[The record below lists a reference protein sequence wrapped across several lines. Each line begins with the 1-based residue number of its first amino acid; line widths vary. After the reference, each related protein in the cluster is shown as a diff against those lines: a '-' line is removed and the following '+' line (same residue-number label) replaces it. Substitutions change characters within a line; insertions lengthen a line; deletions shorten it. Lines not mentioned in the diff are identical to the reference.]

1 MKITVRLMSI
11 AALSIGFMQITHPA
25 IIMIRLVEED
35 TQANFLYAVGSM
47 DENKCNFPNPATL
60 TYKGIGGAKGVIIAF
75 DNTLVNYLFVK
86 ESLDSKPYPLYGFN
100 LKNTQT
106 FQLGGSNVIV
116 ILRDGAIVYN
126 KMENL

>member
-1 MKITVRLMSI
+1 MKITVRLMGI
-11 AALSIGFMQITHPA
+11 AALCIGFMQITHPA

-35 TQANFLYAVGSM
+35 VQANFLYAVGSM

-60 TYKGIGGAKGVIIAF
+60 NYKSVGGAKGVVIAF

-86 ESLDSKPYPLYGFN
+86 ESADSKPYPLYGFN

-106 FQLGGSNVIV
+106 FQLGGINVIV
-116 ILRDGAIVYN
+116 ILRDGAIIYD